1 MKLAI
6 ERSALLKGLGHVQ
19 SVVERRNTIPI
30 LSNILL
36 EADGNQLRLTAT
48 DLEISMVETLPA
60 NVSQPGA
67 TTIQA
72 HTFYEIA
79 RKLPDGAQVELSTID
94 AGSLAI
100 SAGRSNFKLSCLPKE
115 DFPIMTDGEMPH
127 QFSIGAETLKRLIDT
142 TRFAMSTEETRH
154 YLNGIYL
161 HIFEEEGSAQILR
174 AVSTD
179 GHRLAKVDVA
189 CPPGAEQMPSIILPR
204 KAVGEISKL
213 ADGADDM
220 ISIGLSEAKIRV
232 SAGSITMT
240 SKLIDAAYPDYQ
252 RVIPKDNDKSL
263 SVGRAEILAGV
274 ERVATLA
281 SDKTRAVKF
290 QLEGNVL
297 KLLVSNPDA
306 GSAEEEVEVDFGGD
320 LLEVGFNS
328 RYLTDIL
335 SQVGG
340 ETVEIRFSD
349 ANAPTLM
356 RDPTDEGVLFVLM
369 PMRV

>member
-1 MKLAI
+1 MKLEI
-6 ERSALLKGLGHVQ
+6 ERIALLKSLGHVQ

-48 DLEISMVETLPA
+48 DLELSMVETLEA
-60 NVSQPGA
+60 TVSQPGA
-67 TTIQA
+67 TTLQA
-72 HTFYEIA
+72 HTFFEIV
-79 RKLPDGAQVELSTID
+79 RKLPDGAQIELSSID
-94 AGSLAI
+94 AGAMAI
-100 SAGRSNFKLSCLPKE
+100 RAGRSNFKLSCLPKE
-115 DFPIMTDGEMPH
+115 DFPVMTDGEMPH
-127 QFSIGAETLKRLIDT
+127 QFGIGPDTLKRLIET

-161 HIFEEEGSAQILR
+161 HLVEEDGTHMLR

-179 GHRLAKVDVA
+179 GHRLAKVDVS
-189 CPPGAEQMPSIILPR
+189 CPPGAEDIPSVILPR
-204 KAVGEISKL
+204 KAVAEIAKM
-213 ADGADDM
+213 ADNAED
-220 ISIGLSEAKIRV
+220 IVTIGLSEAKIRV
-232 SAGSITMT
+232 NAASATMT

-252 RVIPKDNDKSL
+252 RVIPKQNDIAL
-263 SVGRAEILAGV
+263 SVGRDEILAGV

-290 QLEGNVL
+290 HLSGNML

-306 GSAEEEVEVDFGGD
+306 GSAEEELEVDFAGEA
-320 LLEVGFNS
+320 LEVGFNS

-335 SQVGG
+335 AQVDGDAI
-340 ETVEIRFSD
+340 EIRFAD

-356 RDPTDEGVLFVLM
+356 QDPSDEGVLFVLM

>member
-6 ERSALLKGLGHVQ
+6 ERSALLRGLGHVQ

-48 DLEISMVETLPA
+48 DLELSMVETLTA
-60 NVSQPGA
+60 SVTQPGA
-67 TTIQA
+67 TTLQA
-72 HTFYEIA
+72 VTFYEIV
-79 RKLPDGAQVELSTID
+79 RKLPDGAQIELTSED
-94 AGSLAI
+94 ATAMAI
-100 SAGRSNFKLSCLPKE
+100 AAGRSDFKLSCLPRE
-115 DFPIMTDGEMPH
+115 DFPVMTDGEMPH
-127 QFSIGAETLKRLIDT
+127 QFSLGAETVKRLIET

-161 HIFEEEGSAQILR
+161 HISQDNDSPVLR

-179 GHRLAKVDVA
+179 GHRLAKVDIP
-189 CPPGAEQMPSIILPR
+189 CPSGCEEMPGVIIPR
-204 KAVGEISKL
+204 KAVGEIAKL
-213 ADGADDM
+213 ADTGEEM
-220 ISIGLSEAKIRV
+220 LQFGLSEAKIRV
-232 SAGSITMT
+232 SAGPATLT
-240 SKLIDAAYPDYQ
+240 SKLIDASYPDYQ
-252 RVIPKDNDKSL
+252 RVIPKGNDQVL
-263 SVGRAEILAGV
+263 NVGRDEILAGV

-290 QLEGNVL
+290 HLEGDML
-297 KLLVSNPDA
+297 ELLVSNPEA
-306 GSAEEEVEVDFGGD
+306 GSAKEELEVDFGGD
-320 LLEVGFNS
+320 PLEVGFNS

-335 SQVGG
+335 GQVGG
-340 ETVEIRFSD
+340 DSIEIRFAD

-356 RDPTDEGVLFVLM
+356 RDPSDDGVLFVLM

>member
-6 ERSALLKGLGHVQ
+6 ERSALLRGLSHVQ

-48 DLEISMVETLPA
+48 DLELSMVETLPA
-60 NVSQPGA
+60 SVSQPGA
-67 TTIQA
+67 TTVLA
-72 HTFYEIA
+72 HTFFEIV
-79 RKLPDGAQVELSTID
+79 RKLPDGAQIELNSVD
-94 AGSLAI
+94 ADTMAI

-115 DFPIMTDGEMPH
+115 DFPVMTDGEMPH
-127 QFSIGAETLKRLIDT
+127 QFGIGPDTLKRLIET

-161 HIFEEEGSAQILR
+161 HLVEEDGKTLLR

-179 GHRLAKVDVA
+179 GHRLAKVDVP
-189 CPPGAEQMPSIILPR
+189 CPAGAEDIPSVILPR

-213 ADGADDM
+213 ADSAEDL
-220 ISIGLSEAKIRV
+220 ITIGLSESKIRMT
-232 SAGSITMT
+232 AANATMT

-252 RVIPKDNDKSL
+252 RVIPKENDIAL
-263 SVGRAEILAGV
+263 SVGRDEILAGV

-281 SDKTRAVKF
+281 SDKTRAVK
-290 QLEGNVL
+290 LHASGSTL

-306 GSAEEEVEVDFGGD
+306 GSAEEELEVDFGGEP
-320 LLEVGFNS
+320 LEVGFNS

-335 SQVGG
+335 GQVDG
-340 ETVEIRFSD
+340 ETIEIRFAD

-356 RDPTDEGVLFVLM
+356 HDPSDDGVLFVLM

>member
-36 EADGNQLRLTAT
+36 EADGSQLRLTAT
-48 DLEISMVETLPA
+48 DLELSMVETLPA
-60 NVSQPGA
+60 SVSQPGA
-67 TTIQA
+67 TTVQA
-72 HTFYEIA
+72 LTFYEIA
-79 RKLPDGAQVELSTID
+79 RKLPDGAQIELATED
-94 AGSLAI
+94 ATSMAI
-100 SAGRSNFKLSCLPKE
+100 AAGRSNFKLACLPRE
-115 DFPIMTDGEMPH
+115 DFPVMTDGEMPH
-127 QFSIGAETLKRLIDT
+127 QFTVGAETAKRLIET

-161 HIFEEEGSAQILR
+161 HVFDADGSRMLR

-179 GHRLAKVDVA
+179 GHRLAKVDVT
-189 CPPGAEQMPSIILPR
+189 CPPGAEELPGIIIPR
-204 KAVGEISKL
+204 KAVGEIAKL
-213 ADGADDM
+213 ADSGAEELT
-220 ISIGLSEAKIRV
+220 IGLSEAKIRV
-232 SAGSITMT
+232 AAGPATLT
-240 SKLIDAAYPDYQ
+240 SKLIDASYPDYQ
-252 RVIPKDNDKSL
+252 RVIPKANDKAMT
-263 SVGRAEILAGV
+263 VGRDEILAGV

-290 QLEGNVL
+290 HLEGDML
-297 KLLVSNPDA
+297 ELLVSNPDA
-306 GSAEEEVEVDFGGD
+306 GSAKEELEVEFGGEA
-320 LLEVGFNS
+320 LEVGFNS

-335 SQVGG
+335 GQVEGDN
-340 ETVEIRFSD
+340 VEIKFAD

-356 RDPTDEGVLFVLM
+356 RDPGDDGVLFVLM

>member
-6 ERSALLKGLGHVQ
+6 ERSALLRGLGHVQ

-48 DLEISMVETLPA
+48 DLELSMVETLPA
-60 NVSQPGA
+60 SVAQPGA
-67 TTIQA
+67 TTLQA
-72 HTFYEIA
+72 HTFYEIV
-79 RKLPDGAQVELSTID
+79 RKLPDGAQIELSAID
-94 AGSLAI
+94 ANSMAI
-100 SAGRSNFKLSCLPKE
+100 TAGRSNFKLSCLPKE
-115 DFPIMTDGEMPH
+115 DFPVMTDGEMAH
-127 QFSIGAETLKRLIDT
+127 QFSIGAETLKRLIET

-161 HIFEEEGSAQILR
+161 HVFEEDGERTLR

-179 GHRLAKVDVA
+179 GHRLAKVDVT
-189 CPPGAEQMPSIILPR
+189 CPPGAEDIPSIILPR
-204 KAVGEISKL
+204 KAVGEIAKL
-213 ADGADDM
+213 ADSAENM
-220 ISIGLSEAKIRV
+220 VSIGLSDAKIRV
-232 SAGSITMT
+232 SADSVTMT

-252 RVIPKDNDKSL
+252 RVIPKNNDKSL
-263 SVGRAEILAGV
+263 SVGRSEILAGV

-290 QLEGNVL
+290 HLEGNTL

-306 GSAEEEVEVDFGGD
+306 GSAEEELEVDFGGE

-335 SQVGG
+335 SQIGG
-340 ETVEIRFSD
+340 ETIDIRFAD

-356 RDPTDEGVLFVLM
+356 RDPADDGILFVLM

>member
-6 ERSALLKGLGHVQ
+6 ERSALLRGLGHVQ

-48 DLEISMVETLPA
+48 DLELSMVETLQA
-60 NVSQPGA
+60 SVSQPGA
-67 TTIQA
+67 TTLQA
-72 HTFYEIA
+72 VTFYEIV
-79 RKLPDGAQVELSTID
+79 RKLPDGAQIELASED
-94 AGSLAI
+94 ATSMAI
-100 SAGRSNFKLSCLPKE
+100 SAGRSNFKLACLPRE
-115 DFPIMTDGEMPH
+115 DFPVMTDGEMPH
-127 QFSIGAETLKRLIDT
+127 QFSMGAETLKRLIDT

-154 YLNGIYL
+154 YLNGIYV
-161 HIFEEEGSAQILR
+161 HIAEEEGQRVLR

-179 GHRLAKVDVA
+179 GHRLAKVDMA
-189 CPPGAEQMPSIILPR
+189 TPPGAEEIPSVIIPR
-204 KAVGEISKL
+204 KAVGEIAKM
-213 ADGADDM
+213 ADTGEET
-220 ISIGLSEAKIRV
+220 IQIGLSEAKIRV
-232 SAGSITMT
+232 SAGAATLT
-240 SKLIDAAYPDYQ
+240 SKLIDASYPDYQ
-252 RVIPKDNDKSL
+252 RVIPKGNDRL
-263 SVGRAEILAGV
+263 LTVGRDEILAGV

-290 QLEGNVL
+290 HLDGNMLE
-297 KLLVSNPDA
+297 LLVSNPEA
-306 GSAEEEVEVDFGGD
+306 GSAKEELEVEFGGD
-320 LLEVGFNS
+320 PLEVGFNS

-340 ETVEIRFSD
+340 DSIEIRFAD

-356 RDPTDEGVLFVLM
+356 RDPTDDGVLFVLM